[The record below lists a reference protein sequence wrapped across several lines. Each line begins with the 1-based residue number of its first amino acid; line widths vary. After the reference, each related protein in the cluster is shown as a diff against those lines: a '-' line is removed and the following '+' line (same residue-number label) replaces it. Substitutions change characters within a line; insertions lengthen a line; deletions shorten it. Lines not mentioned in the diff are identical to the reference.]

1 MYTSVLLAVILLGTV
16 LYEYKRSPALT
27 LTCLIL
33 IIYALFLLDGISL
46 YIANYDMFISGMI
59 ATVPLNEVFI
69 YLYSQS
75 AKQNME
81 HQTFIRTCFIS
92 TRVIEVILLYAA
104 LVVFSP

>member
-1 MYTSVLLAVILLGTV
+1 MYTSVLIAIVLLGTV
-16 LYEYKRSPALT
+16 LYEYKRSPALV

-46 YIANYDMFISGMI
+46 CIANYDMFISGMI

-81 HQTFIRTCFIS
+81 YQTFIRTCFIS
-92 TRVIEVILLYAA
+92 TRVIEVILLYAS
-104 LVVFSP
+104 LIVFSP